1 MSDALYERYKE
12 ALRRG
17 HIAASRGR
25 HDAALEAY
33 DEAAGIAPDRAL
45 PFVGLGRTL
54 AGLGRPVEALA
65 AYEAALERD
74 PTDEPALR
82 GRADVLVVMG
92 RRAEAADAMDRLATV
107 LDDAGRSA
115 EAADAARRG
124 LELAESRGRRR
135 GLAALAERVR
145 ALAAGDPEAAAALD
159 RLTEVLEG
167 GAGRLDGSHE
177 TVPPEAGETDAV
189 AAPPFDVL
197 RATAA
202 VEDAVAAGDPG
213 VMRAAALDAA
223 VGLRAG
229 GRHDAAIDAC
239 YLALAGNPADPDL
252 HLVLTE
258 VYLDLGWR
266 ALAVEKLILLDRI
279 AGLSDDAAT
288 RARLCAIARTRLG
301 DEERLAA
308 LCG

>member
-17 HIAASRGR
+17 HIAASRG
-25 HDAALEAY
+25 HHQAALEAY

-45 PFVGLGRTL
+45 PYIGLGRTL
-54 AGLGRPVEALA
+54 AGLGRPAEALV
-65 AYEAALERD
+65 AYETALERA
-74 PTDEPALR
+74 PTDEIPLR
-82 GRADVLVVMG
+82 GRADVLVAMG
-92 RRAEAADAMDRLATV
+92 RRAEAAEAMDRLATI

-115 EAADAARRG
+115 DAADAACRG

-135 GLAALAERVR
+135 ALAALADRLRTQVDTDT
-145 ALAAGDPEAAAALD
+145 AAAAALE
-159 RLTEVLEG
+159 RVTEVLER

-177 TVPPEAGETDAV
+177 TTPGDAAAAGMTVAPSFDAQH
-189 AAPPFDVL
+189 
-197 RATAA
+197 ATAA
-202 VEDAVAAGDPG
+202 VEDAVATGDPG
-213 VMRAAALDAA
+213 VARAAALDAA
-223 VGLRAG
+223 VGLRAV

-239 YLALAGNPADPDL
+239 YLALAGSPADPDL
-252 HLVLTE
+252 HLALTE

-288 RARLCAIARTRLG
+288 RTRLCAIARTRLG
-301 DEERLAA
+301 DEGRLAA
-308 LCG
+308 LCA

>member
-1 MSDALYERYKE
+1 
-12 ALRRG
+12 
-17 HIAASRGR
+17 
-25 HDAALEAY
+25 
-33 DEAAGIAPDRAL
+33 
-45 PFVGLGRTL
+45 
-54 AGLGRPVEALA
+54 
-65 AYEAALERD
+65 
-74 PTDEPALR
+74 
-82 GRADVLVVMG
+82 MG

-177 TVPPEAGETDAV
+177 IIPPEAAETDAV